1 MPRVGRSLE
10 QRAVVKRYLQFMGAF
25 VAVGVVLSVFLIV
38 SGNSGGWALL
48 VMIASMCAV
57 AYFFVQRG
65 KAGQP

>member
-1 MPRVGRSLE
+1 M
-10 QRAVVKRYLQFMGAF
+10 KRYLQFMGAF

-65 KAGQP
+65 KTGQP